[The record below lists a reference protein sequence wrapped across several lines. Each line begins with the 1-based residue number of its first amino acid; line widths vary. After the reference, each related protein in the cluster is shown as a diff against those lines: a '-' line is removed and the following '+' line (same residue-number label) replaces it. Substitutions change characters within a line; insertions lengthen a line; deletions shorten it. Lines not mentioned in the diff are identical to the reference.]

1 MSSAAVPK
9 VGPIGGRHS
18 PDGPQP
24 EDGGRDD
31 LRGALGDRRV
41 RARRACLQIHLNEVG
56 PTVLPSDVP
65 SLPYGKLRVRNRPLS
80 QRLRRAGGL
89 GAVRVGSVA
98 AANGEA
104 QSIVGEWRGPLY
116 AAAGLQVEVREYLR
130 AFKEAD
136 VKRAGGLPGIPAST
150 LLTTPPHFA
159 DFGSDLDY
167 SFFRTGRCT
176 VIEMLVYD
184 HQRPDVANQLDS
196 AAQLLYKRAG
206 RACTS
211 H

>member
-1 MSSAAVPK
+1 MARNPRTEVVTICVALVAIVVFAPAALASS
-9 VGPIGGRHS
+9 S
-18 PDGPQP
+18 PST
-24 EDGGRDD
+24 
-31 LRGALGDRRV
+31 RRV
-41 RARRACLQIHLNEVG
+41 
-56 PTVLPSDVP
+56 PTVLPTDVP
-65 SLPYGKLRVRNRPLS
+65 SLPHGRLRIGNRPLS
-80 QRLRRAGGL
+80 QRLRRVGGL
-89 GAVRVGSVA
+89 RAIRVGSVA

-116 AAAGLQVEVREYLR
+116 AAAGLQVEVRGYLK
-130 AFKEAD
+130 AFKEAH
-136 VKRAGGLPGIPAST
+136 VKRAGELPGIPGST
-150 LLTTPPHFA
+150 LLTTPPHLA

-184 HQRPDVANQLDS
+184 HQRPDVAAQLES
-196 AAQLLYKRAG
+196 AAQLLYKRAR